1 MGGWIDGRITLG
13 EYEERVR
20 SRLVRYEAMRV
31 IARLWAQDASLWSE
45 EAGVQQSIRQRLGWL
60 PSPLVMRAR
69 LDELDCV
76 RQMPYSDAVLLGMGG
91 SSLAP
96 EVFQRAFGNAPD
108 APRLRV
114 LDNTTAAA
122 VQGLRDEID
131 PLTTLFILSSKSGT
145 TIETQSFG
153 DYFYGQAAR
162 QGKNFIAIT
171 DPGSRLIRESVE
183 REYSALFLNPQDIG
197 GRYSVFSFFG
207 LVPAAIIGVDVEK
220 LLERAIA
227 ELQATT
233 AAVPAE
239 QNAALSLG
247 VILGELAAAGRDKLT
262 FLASP
267 TLEAFGDWAEQ
278 LVAESTGKQ
287 GRGVLPVVGERAG
300 TPDQY
305 GSDRLFVHLRLEGEG
320 VHDQRADALREAG
333 HPVIEMGLQD
343 EYDLGAQFFRWEVAT
358 AIAGIVLGSNPFD
371 EPNVTESKTNTMRLL
386 RDHEAGRGLPG
397 PVPDVEAEGIEL
409 SGATGESPEA
419 ALRTFADDTPAG
431 SYFAIMAYLPMS
443 GENEAALRDLQAALR
458 DRTGAAT
465 TLGFGPRFLHSTG
478 QFHKGGPPS
487 GRFIQIVAADETS
500 VPIPGADY
508 DFATLAHAQSLGDL
522 EALRSRSYPTLRLH
536 LSGDVPAQLARLAA
550 ALETV

>member
-1 MGGWIDGRITLG
+1 MGGWIDGQITLG

-20 SRLVRYEAMRV
+20 SRLARYEAMRV

-45 EAGVQQSIRQRLGWL
+45 EPAVQQSIRQRLGWL

-76 RQMPYSDAVLLGMGG
+76 RQMPHSEAVLLGMGG

-96 EVFQRAFGNAPD
+96 EVFQRAFGNAPS

-122 VQGLRDEID
+122 VQALRDDLD

-239 QNAALSLG
+239 QNAALALG

-278 LVAESTGKQ
+278 LVAESMGKS
-287 GRGVLPVVGERAG
+287 GRGVLPVVGERPG
-300 TPDQY
+300 NPDQY
-305 GSDRLFVHLRLEGEG
+305 GADRLFVYLRLEGEG
-320 VHDQRADALREAG
+320 VHDQRADALRAAG
-333 HPVIEMGLQD
+333 HPVIEMALLD
-343 EYDLGAQFFRWEVAT
+343 VYDLGAQFFRWEVAT
-358 AIAGIVLGSNPFD
+358 AVAGMVLGINPFD

-386 RDHEAGRGLPG
+386 RDHEAGRELPG
-397 PVPDVEAEGIEL
+397 PAPDVQGEGIQL
-409 SGATGESPEA
+409 SGVAGESPEA
-419 ALRTFADDTPAG
+419 ALRTFADDTPAE
-431 SYFAIMAYLPMS
+431 SYIAILAYLPMS
-443 GENEAALRDLQAALR
+443 AENEAALRDLQAALR
-458 DRTGAAT
+458 DRSGAAT

-487 GRFIQIVAADETS
+487 GRFIQIVADDEPT
-500 VPIPGADY
+500 VAIPGATY
-508 DFATLAHAQSLGDL
+508 DFNTLAHAQSLGDL

-536 LSGDVPAQLARLAA
+536 LSGDVPAHLARLTA
-550 ALETV
+550 ALEG